1 MIKRG
6 DIFYADLNQ
15 GKGSEQNGRRPVVI
29 LQNNKGN
36 RHSTTT
42 IAAMIT
48 SARKKSLP
56 THVWVRKEDS
66 GLKEDSIVLLEQI
79 QTLDKKRLVNKA
91 GRLGRTAMA
100 QVDRAVCRSLYL
112 VRKNKISNFEN

>member
-6 DIFYADLNQ
+6 DIFYADIEE

-56 THVWVRKEDS
+56 THVWVTKEDS

-79 QTLDKKRLVNKA
+79 QTLDKKRLVNRV
-91 GRLGRTAMA
+91 GRLSKKTMNL
-100 QVDRAVCRSLYL
+100 VDRAACRSLYL
-112 VRKNKISNFEN
+112 SKK

>member
-6 DIFYADLNQ
+6 DIFYADIDE

-79 QTLDKKRLVNKA
+79 QTLDKKRLVNKV
-91 GRLGRTAMA
+91 GRLGKVVMD
-100 QVDRAVCRSLYL
+100 QVDRAARRSLYL
-112 VRKNKISNFEN
+112 ERRK

>member
-6 DIFYADLNQ
+6 DIFYADLVQ
-15 GKGSEQNGRRPVVI
+15 GTGSEQNGRRPVVI

-42 IAAMIT
+42 IVAMIT

-91 GRLGRTAMA
+91 GRLGKAVMD
-100 QVDRAVCRSLYL
+100 QIDRAACLSLYL
-112 VRKNKISNFEN
+112 GRKK

>member
-6 DIFYADLNQ
+6 DIFYADLLQ
-15 GKGSEQNGRRPVVI
+15 GTGSEQNGQRPVVI

-66 GLKEDSIVLLEQI
+66 GLKEDSVVLLEQI
-79 QTLDKKRLVNKA
+79 QTLDKQRLVNKV
-91 GRLGRTAMA
+91 GRLGKAVMD
-100 QVDRAVCRSLYL
+100 QVDRAVRRSLYL
-112 VRKNKISNFEN
+112 ERGK

>member
-29 LQNNKGN
+29 LQNNQGN

-79 QTLDKKRLVNKA
+79 QTLDKKRLVNKV
-91 GRLGRTAMA
+91 GRLGKVVMD
-100 QVDRAVCRSLYL
+100 QVDRAARRSLYL
-112 VRKNKISNFEN
+112 ERRK

>member
-6 DIFYADLNQ
+6 DIFYADIGE

-56 THVWVRKEDS
+56 THVSVRKEDS
-66 GLKEDSIVLLEQI
+66 GLKEDSVVMLEQI
-79 QTLDKKRLVNKA
+79 QTLDKKRLVNKV
-91 GRLGRTAMA
+91 GRLGKVVMD
-100 QVDRAVCRSLYL
+100 QVDRAARRSLYL
-112 VRKNKISNFEN
+112 ERRK

>member
-6 DIFYADLNQ
+6 DIFYADLDQ
-15 GKGSEQNGRRPVVI
+15 GTGSEQNGRRPVVI

-79 QTLDKKRLVNKA
+79 QTLDQKRLVNRV
-91 GRLGRTAMA
+91 GRLGKNAMD
-100 QVDRAVCRSLYL
+100 QVDRAARCSLYL
-112 VRKNKISNFEN
+112 DRRK

>member
-1 MIKRG
+1 MTIKRG
-6 DIFYADLNQ
+6 DIFYADIDE
-15 GKGSEQNGRRPVVI
+15 GKGSEQTGCRPVVI

-36 RHSTTT
+36 QHSPTT

-56 THVWVRKEDS
+56 THVSVRKEDS

-79 QTLDKKRLVNKA
+79 QTLDKKRLVNKV
-91 GRLGRTAMA
+91 GRLGKNTMDR
-100 QVDRAVCRSLYL
+100 VDRATCRSLYL
-112 VRKNKISNFEN
+112 ERRK

>member
-6 DIFYADLNQ
+6 DIFYADLDQ
-15 GKGSEQNGRRPVVI
+15 GTGSEQNGRRPVVI

-36 RHSTTT
+36 RYSTTT

-79 QTLDKKRLVNKA
+79 QTLDKKRLVNKV
-91 GRLGRTAMA
+91 GRLGKVVMD
-100 QVDRAVCRSLYL
+100 QVDRAARKSLYL
-112 VRKNKISNFEN
+112 ERRK

>member
-6 DIFYADLNQ
+6 DIFYADLDH
-15 GKGSEQNGRRPVVI
+15 GSGSEQNGRRPVVI

-48 SARKKSLP
+48 SARKKGLP
-56 THVWVRKEDS
+56 THVFVKKEES

-79 QTLDKKRLVNKA
+79 QTLDKNRLVNKV
-91 GRLGRTAMA
+91 GRLGKSVMT

-112 VRKNKISNFEN
+112 GKNKNL

>member
-6 DIFYADLNQ
+6 DIFYADIDE

-66 GLKEDSIVLLEQI
+66 GLKDDSIVLLEQI
-79 QTLDKKRLVNKA
+79 QTLDKKRLVNKV
-91 GRLGRTAMA
+91 GRLGKVVMD
-100 QVDRAVCRSLYL
+100 QVDRAARRSLYL
-112 VRKNKISNFEN
+112 ERRK

>member
-6 DIFYADLNQ
+6 DIFYAVIEE

-48 SARKKSLP
+48 SARKKRLP

-79 QTLDKKRLVNKA
+79 QTLDKRRLVNRV
-91 GRLGRTAMA
+91 GRLGIKIMDR
-100 QVDRAVCRSLYL
+100 VDRAVCRSLYL
-112 VRKNKISNFEN
+112 ERRK

>member
-6 DIFYADLNQ
+6 DIFYAELDVGQ
-15 GKGSEQNGRRPVVI
+15 GSEQNGCRPVVI

-48 SARKKSLP
+48 SARKKDLP
-56 THVWVRKEDS
+56 THVFLKREDS
-66 GLKEDSIVLLEQI
+66 GLQEDSIVLLEQI
-79 QTLDKKRLVNKA
+79 QTLDKTRLTNKV
-91 GRLGRTAMA
+91 GCLGKTTML
-100 QVDRAVCRSLYL
+100 QVDRAVRKSLCL
-112 VRKNKISNFEN
+112 

>member
-6 DIFYADLNQ
+6 DIFYADLDQ
-15 GKGSEQNGRRPVVI
+15 GTGSEQNGRRPVVI

-36 RHSTTT
+36 RYSTTT

-56 THVWVRKEDS
+56 THVQIKKEDS

-79 QTLDKKRLVNKA
+79 QTLDKTRLVNKV
-91 GRLGRTAMA
+91 GRLGKKSME
-100 QVDRAVCRSLYL
+100 QVDRATCRSLFL
-112 VRKNKISNFEN
+112 PRKNKFS

>member
-6 DIFYADLNQ
+6 DIFYADLDQ
-15 GKGSEQNGRRPVVI
+15 GTGSEQNGRRPVVI

-56 THVWVRKEDS
+56 THVSVRKEDS
-66 GLKEDSIVLLEQI
+66 GLKEDSIVMLEQI
-79 QTLDKKRLVNKA
+79 QTLDKKRLVNKV
-91 GRLGRTAMA
+91 GRLGKVVMD
-100 QVDRAVCRSLYL
+100 QVDRAARRSLYL
-112 VRKNKISNFEN
+112 ERRK

>member
-6 DIFYADLNQ
+6 DIFYADLVQ
-15 GKGSEQNGRRPVVI
+15 GTGSEQNGRRPVVI

-79 QTLDKKRLVNKA
+79 QTLDKRRLVNKA
-91 GRLGRTAMA
+91 GRLGKVVMD
-100 QVDRAVCRSLYL
+100 QVDRAARRSLYL
-112 VRKNKISNFEN
+112 ERRK

>member
-6 DIFYADLNQ
+6 DIFYADLVQ
-15 GKGSEQNGRRPVVI
+15 GTGSEQNGRRPVVI

-48 SARKKSLP
+48 SAHKKSLP
-56 THVWVRKEDS
+56 TRQAFHSLFKFN
-66 GLKEDSIVLLEQI
+66 LLAES
-79 QTLDKKRLVNKA
+79 T
-91 GRLGRTAMA
+91 
-100 QVDRAVCRSLYL
+100 S
-112 VRKNKISNFEN
+112 F

>member
-6 DIFYADLNQ
+6 DIFYADIEE

-56 THVWVRKEDS
+56 THVWVKKEDT

-79 QTLDKKRLVNKA
+79 KTLDKKRLVNRV
-91 GRLGRTAMA
+91 GRLSKSVMSL
-100 QVDRAVCRSLYL
+100 VDRAACRSLFL
-112 VRKNKISNFEN
+112 ERRK

>member
-6 DIFYADLNQ
+6 DIFYADIDE

-56 THVWVRKEDS
+56 THVSVRKEDS

-79 QTLDKKRLVNKA
+79 QTLDKKRLVNKV
-91 GRLGRTAMA
+91 GRLGKVVMD
-100 QVDRAVCRSLYL
+100 QVARAARRSLYL
-112 VRKNKISNFEN
+112 ERRK

>member
-6 DIFYADLNQ
+6 DIFYADLDQ
-15 GKGSEQNGRRPVVI
+15 GTGSEQNGRRPVVI

-79 QTLDKKRLVNKA
+79 QTLDKKRLVNKV
-91 GRLGRTAMA
+91 GRLGKSAMD
-100 QVDRAVCRSLYL
+100 QIDRAACRSLYL
-112 VRKNKISNFEN
+112 GRKK

>member
-6 DIFYADLNQ
+6 DIFYADIDV

-56 THVWVRKEDS
+56 THVRVRKEDS

-79 QTLDKKRLVNKA
+79 QTLDKKRLVNKV
-91 GRLGRTAMA
+91 GRLGKVVMD
-100 QVDRAVCRSLYL
+100 QVDRAARRSLYL
-112 VRKNKISNFEN
+112 ERRK

>member
-6 DIFYADLNQ
+6 DIFYADLLH
-15 GKGSEQNGRRPVVI
+15 GTGSEQNGRRPVVI

-66 GLKEDSIVLLEQI
+66 GLKEDSVVLLEQI
-79 QTLDKKRLVNKA
+79 QTLDKKRLVNKV
-91 GRLGRTAMA
+91 GRLGKAVMD
-100 QVDRAVCRSLYL
+100 QVDRAVRRSLHL
-112 VRKNKISNFEN
+112 ERRK

>member
-6 DIFYADLNQ
+6 DIFYADLDQ
-15 GKGSEQNGRRPVVI
+15 GTGSEQNGRRPVVI

-79 QTLDKKRLVNKA
+79 QTLDKKRLVNKV
-91 GRLGRTAMA
+91 GRLGKSAMN
-100 QVDRAVCRSLYL
+100 QVDRAARRSLYL
-112 VRKNKISNFEN
+112 EHRK

>member
-6 DIFYADLNQ
+6 DIFYADIDE

-79 QTLDKKRLVNKA
+79 QTLDKKRLVNKV
-91 GRLGRTAMA
+91 GRLGKVVMD
-100 QVDRAVCRSLYL
+100 QVDRAARRSLFL
-112 VRKNKISNFEN
+112 DRRK

>member
-6 DIFYADLNQ
+6 DIFYADIDE

-56 THVWVRKEDS
+56 THVWLRKEDS

-79 QTLDKKRLVNKA
+79 QTLDQKRLVNRV
-91 GRLGRTAMA
+91 GRLGKHAMD
-100 QVDRAVCRSLYL
+100 QVDRAARCSLYL
-112 VRKNKISNFEN
+112 DRRK

>member
-6 DIFYADLNQ
+6 DIFYADLEQ
-15 GKGSEQNGRRPVVI
+15 GTGSEQNGRRPVVI

-66 GLKEDSIVLLEQI
+66 GLREDSIVLLEQI
-79 QTLDKKRLVNKA
+79 QTLDKKRLVNWV
-91 GRLGRTAMA
+91 GRLSKSAMD
-100 QVDRAVCRSLYL
+100 QIDRAACRSLCL
-112 VRKNKISNFEN
+112 GRKK

>member
-6 DIFYADLNQ
+6 DIFYADLVQ
-15 GKGSEQNGRRPVVI
+15 GTGSEQNGRRPVVI

-79 QTLDKKRLVNKA
+79 QTLDKKRLVNKV
-91 GRLGRTAMA
+91 GRLGKVVMD
-100 QVDRAVCRSLYL
+100 QVDRAVRRSLYL
-112 VRKNKISNFEN
+112 ERRK

>member
-48 SARKKSLP
+48 SARKKNLP
-56 THVWVRKEDS
+56 THVFIKKEDS
-66 GLKEDSIVLLEQI
+66 GLKEDSVVLLEQI
-79 QTLDKKRLVNKA
+79 QTLDKKRLVNKV
-91 GRLGRTAMA
+91 GRLGRTTMT
-100 QVDRAVCRSLYL
+100 QIDRAACRSLYL
-112 VRKNKISNFEN
+112 GRKK

>member
-6 DIFYADLNQ
+6 DIFYADLEQ
-15 GKGSEQNGRRPVVI
+15 GQGSEQNGRRPVVI

-36 RHSTTT
+36 RHSSTTL
-42 IAAMIT
+42 AAMIT

-56 THVWVRKEDS
+56 THVSVKKEDS

-79 QTLDKKRLVNKA
+79 QTLDKKRLVNKV
-91 GRLGRTAMA
+91 GRLGKATMDE
-100 QVDRAVCRSLYL
+100 VDRATCRSLYIGR
-112 VRKNKISNFEN
+112 RK

>member
-6 DIFYADLNQ
+6 DIFYADLVQ
-15 GKGSEQNGRRPVVI
+15 GTGSEQNGRRPVVI

-91 GRLGRTAMA
+91 GRLGKAVMD
-100 QVDRAVCRSLYL
+100 QIDRAACRSLYL
-112 VRKNKISNFEN
+112 GRKK

>member
-15 GKGSEQNGRRPVVI
+15 GTGSEQNGRRPVVI

-48 SARKKSLP
+48 SARKKRLP

-79 QTLDKKRLVNKA
+79 QTLDKKRLANKV
-91 GRLGRTAMA
+91 GRLGKVVMD
-100 QVDRAVCRSLYL
+100 QVDRAARRSLYL
-112 VRKNKISNFEN
+112 ERRK

>member
-6 DIFYADLNQ
+6 DIFYADIDE

-56 THVWVRKEDS
+56 THVWLRKEDS

-79 QTLDKKRLVNKA
+79 QTLDQKRLVNRV
-91 GRLGRTAMA
+91 GRLGKKAMD
-100 QVDRAVCRSLYL
+100 QVDRAARCSLYL
-112 VRKNKISNFEN
+112 ERRK

>member
-6 DIFYADLNQ
+6 DIFYADIDE

-56 THVWVRKEDS
+56 THVWLRKEDS

-79 QTLDKKRLVNKA
+79 QTLDKKRLVNKV
-91 GRLGRTAMA
+91 GRLGKVVMD
-100 QVDRAVCRSLYL
+100 QVDRAARRSLYL
-112 VRKNKISNFEN
+112 EGRK

>member
-6 DIFYADLNQ
+6 DIFYADLVQ
-15 GKGSEQNGRRPVVI
+15 GTGSEQNGRRPVVI

-42 IAAMIT
+42 IVAMIT
-48 SARKKSLP
+48 SAQKKSLP
-56 THVWVRKEDS
+56 THVRVRKEDS

-79 QTLDKKRLVNKA
+79 QTLDKKRLVNKV
-91 GRLGRTAMA
+91 GRLGKVVMD
-100 QVDRAVCRSLYL
+100 QVDRAARRSLYL
-112 VRKNKISNFEN
+112 ERRK

>member
-6 DIFYADLNQ
+6 DIFYADIDE
-15 GKGSEQNGRRPVVI
+15 GTGSEQNGRRPVVI

-79 QTLDKKRLVNKA
+79 QTLDKKRLVNKV
-91 GRLGRTAMA
+91 GRLGKVVMD
-100 QVDRAVCRSLYL
+100 QVDRAARRSLYL
-112 VRKNKISNFEN
+112 ERRK

>member
-48 SARKKSLP
+48 SAPKKSLP
-56 THVWVRKEDS
+56 THVLVKKEDS
-66 GLKEDSIVLLEQI
+66 GLKEDSTVLLEQI
-79 QTLDKKRLVNKA
+79 QTLDKKRLVNKV

-100 QVDRAVCRSLYL
+100 QIEQAACRSLYL
-112 VRKNKISNFEN
+112 VRKK

>member
-6 DIFYADLNQ
+6 DIFYADLVQ
-15 GKGSEQNGRRPVVI
+15 GTGSEQTGRRPVVI

-79 QTLDKKRLVNKA
+79 QTLDKKRLVNKV
-91 GRLGRTAMA
+91 GRLGKVVMD
-100 QVDRAVCRSLYL
+100 QVDRAARRSLYL
-112 VRKNKISNFEN
+112 EHRK

>member
-6 DIFYADLNQ
+6 DIFYADLVQ
-15 GKGSEQNGRRPVVI
+15 GTGSEQNGRRPVVI

-66 GLKEDSIVLLEQI
+66 GLKDDSIVLLEQI
-79 QTLDKKRLVNKA
+79 QTLDKKRLVNKV
-91 GRLGRTAMA
+91 GRLGKVVMD
-100 QVDRAVCRSLYL
+100 QVDRAARRSLYL
-112 VRKNKISNFEN
+112 ERRK